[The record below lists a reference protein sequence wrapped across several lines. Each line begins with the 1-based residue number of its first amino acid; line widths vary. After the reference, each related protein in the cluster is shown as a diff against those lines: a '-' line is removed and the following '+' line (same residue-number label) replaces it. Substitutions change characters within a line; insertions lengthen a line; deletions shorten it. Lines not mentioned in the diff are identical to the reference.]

1 MTVGLAQGRTASQT
15 LFYWFAAVYWL
26 GGMHLFMHNP
36 GGSSFYLPFNM
47 VGWAFCS
54 LLIAVGVWQIAAA
67 QRIYISSRQGWLWG
81 GFALLLIP
89 LFAHTEITID
99 AGLPKMLGI
108 AAGLLMIVSLSQL
121 RLVRAQRLLLL
132 YLLLGAVA
140 IEAVFG
146 LVQYYLLTPGNW
158 IGYNIVLNRPYG
170 IFQQVNVLA
179 SFLAT
184 GMGIALYLAAQDP
197 LALVR
202 RWRLL
207 LICAVLLMATLLVV
221 VIQSRAGWI
230 GAAVVTLLL
239 LPQVLRLPH
248 QARYWIVAS
257 LLVGVGVGL
266 YSMWFGGTVRS
277 LDVLVGRQLRTIYW
291 VHALEMI
298 AKHPLLGYGYGH
310 FEAAFVND
318 YYAVPQAQS
327 GVPLIEQNLDH
338 PHNEI
343 LYWGVEGGAVALL
356 GLLAWL
362 YGGFRM
368 LRGGT
373 WSRRLA
379 LFALP
384 FPLLFHSM
392 VEYPFYHSVAHWLVL
407 CWLIWFI
414 DEECGEPREYGCR
427 ATFFVKSVALLI
439 PLLTVPFM
447 LTGLHTAY
455 WVTKFE
461 RGGMKDLSQ
470 IQRVINPL
478 PWYGRV
484 MYDVMSIRL
493 INALHDKNHAEL
505 EAYIAWATEFNTTQP
520 RSQMYWNGALAL
532 DALGKPNEAAHW
544 RAEGARL
551 FPSDP
556 LFKPTVSSSTST
568 LTAPVSGVTSSAP
581 RAATGGAHK
590 Q

>member
-1 MTVGLAQGRTASQT
+1 MTVGLAQGRTVSQT

-26 GGMHLFMHNP
+26 GGMHVFMHNP

-47 VGWAFCS
+47 VGWAFVS
-54 LLIAVGVWQIAAA
+54 LLIGIGLWQVGGSL
-67 QRIYISSRQGWLWG
+67 RLYFSRLQAGLWG
-81 GFALLLIP
+81 GFVLLLIP
-89 LFAHTEITID
+89 LFAHTELGVE
-99 AGLPKMLGI
+99 AGIPKMLGI
-108 AAGLLMIVSLSQL
+108 ATGLLLLFALSQL
-121 RLVRAQRLLLL
+121 RLVREQRFLLL

-140 IEAVFG
+140 IEAGFG

-158 IGYNIVLNRPYG
+158 IGYDTLLNRPYG

-184 GMGIALYLAAQDP
+184 GIGLALYLAVYDP
-197 LALVR
+197 QALSQPWRLAL
-202 RWRLL
+202 
-207 LICAVLLMATLLVV
+207 ICTVLFMASLMVV

-230 GAAVVTLLL
+230 GATVVTLFLL
-239 LPQVLRLPH
+239 SQVLRLPSRP
-248 QARYWIVAS
+248 RYWI
-257 LLVGVGVGL
+257 LLFIFVGVGVGF
-266 YSMWFGGTVRS
+266 YSLWSAGNERS
-277 LDVLVGRQLRTIYW
+277 LETLIGRQTRAIYW
-291 VHALEMI
+291 AHALDMI
-298 AKHPLLGYGYGH
+298 FKHPILGIGYGH

-318 YYAVPQAQS
+318 YYAVPQPLS
-327 GVPLIEQNLDH
+327 GVPIIDQNLDH

-343 LYWGVEGGAVALL
+343 LYWGVEGGGIAIL
-356 GLLAWL
+356 GLAVWL
-362 YGGFRM
+362 FAGIRL
-368 LRGGT
+368 LRPLPWT
-373 WSRRLA
+373 QRLA
-379 LFALP
+379 LIALP
-384 FPLLFHSM
+384 FPMLFHSM
-392 VEYPFYHSVAHWLVL
+392 VEYPFYHSVAHWLAL

-414 DEECGEPREYGCR
+414 DEECGELREYGCR
-427 ATFFVKSVALLI
+427 ATFLVKSVALLI

-478 PWYGRV
+478 PWYSRV

-493 INALHDKNHAEL
+493 INALHDHNKTEI

-520 RSQMYWNGALAL
+520 RSQMYWNGALAW

-581 RAATGGAHK
+581 RAATGGVHK